1 MRASSIAQVFDRLW
15 PLFHKDPLE
24 VFPAEIMSIVLSH
37 LEPQHLVTASRT
49 SRAWRQRIADSN
61 LWKDKFLCE
70 GWGLDTAELEN
81 YERQYN
87 QRRRESAGSP
97 SQISKQSTLFG
108 KQKASPES
116 IAPPYHNYS
125 SALNEVQR
133 WTNLGGEADTGQ
145 VQDLREDE
153 EMPDVEVIRPLD
165 PSSDQKSASPVNAG
179 PPSLGFGDDAS
190 RLFDP
195 PLPKDPLMI
204 ASPSGYHRMNYQ
216 HLYSQKRRLEDNWNK
231 GQYRSFQ
238 LPSRRYANQAHAECV
253 YTIQYQGNYLVS
265 GSRDRTLR
273 IWDLTHE
280 RLVLPPLAG
289 HAGSVLCLQFDSKPD
304 EDIIISGSSD
314 TNIILWQF
322 STGKLM
328 KRIAHAH
335 KESVL
340 NLRFDHRFLVSCSK
354 DKTIKIWNRNE
365 LRPGDTDYPLKG
377 LRDGGNCP
385 AYIIDVP
392 GVTGSICYQPST
404 PEHKMLLEPYTLLM
418 SLEMHGAAVNA
429 IQIFHDQLVSAS
441 GDRNLRMWNIHT
453 GQCTSKV
460 QAHDKGIACV
470 QYDGVRIVSGSSDN
484 SIRIWDPI
492 TRTEVARLEGH
503 TRLVRTLQAAFA
515 DVPGGKERLAAEA
528 AEIERSWLEARAN
541 GEDLRTSRSAR
552 PARPGSRRP
561 RDLRSAGAKIP
572 PSGGGS
578 RWSRIISGSYDEKV
592 IIWKKNADD
601 EWIISHQLAQEDALT
616 AAGPP
621 FANRHNH
628 VTVAGPVTQQGA
640 APAQPLP
647 NPSPPDQT
655 RANAAASGGS
665 TAANPPA
672 AATAGESSQSRTP
685 QPPAQTPLQQPSAM
699 ASSSAHA
706 QTQPN
711 PSIPVRDPSGQAPS
725 ALHNG
730 SSQLS
735 SQAQADPGPSNP
747 QPPMVPPPAPVL
759 NPSQPVRIQG
769 TTAIIP
775 ANALTN
781 PRPPPVPHNGAPP
794 VGQPNARVFKLQFD
808 ATRIICCSQDNKI
821 VGWDFA
827 NGDDDIRACARFF
840 TDS

>member
-1 MRASSIAQVFDRLW
+1 MRASTISQVFDRLW

-24 VFPAEIMSIVLSH
+24 VFPAEIMSIILSH
-37 LEPQHLVTASRT
+37 LSPQHLVTASRT

-61 LWKDKFLCE
+61 LWKDKFLHE
-70 GWGLDTAELEN
+70 GWGLDTAELEG

-87 QRRRESAGSP
+87 QRIRESAASP
-97 SQISKQSTLFG
+97 SQVPNQSTSFG
-108 KQKASPES
+108 KRKASLES
-116 IAPPYHNYS
+116 IAPLSSHT
-125 SALNEVQR
+125 SALTEVRQH
-133 WTNLGGEADTGQ
+133 WTSFGGEPITGQ
-145 VQDLREDE
+145 VQDLCEDE
-153 EMPDVEVIRPLD
+153 EMPDVEVTRQPN
-165 PSSDQKSASPVNAG
+165 PSSDQKSDPPVNAS
-179 PPSLGFGDDAS
+179 PPRFGFRDNAS
-190 RLFDP
+190 RLFHP
-195 PLPKDPLMI
+195 PLPKDRLMI

-216 HLYSQKRRLEDNWNK
+216 HIYSQKRRLEDNWNK
-231 GQYRSFQ
+231 GRYRSFQ
-238 LPSRRYANQAHAECV
+238 LPSRRYTNLAHAECV

-280 RLVLPPLAG
+280 RLVRPPLTG
-289 HAGSVLCLQFDSKPD
+289 HAGSVLCLQFDSKPH

-322 STGKLM
+322 STGKLL

-392 GVTGSICYQPST
+392 SISGSIRYQPST
-404 PEHKMLLEPYTLLM
+404 LEHRMLLEPYTLLM

-484 SIRIWDPI
+484 SIRIWDPV

-528 AEIERSWLEARAN
+528 AEIERSWHEARAN

-640 APAQPLP
+640 VPAQPPRDQSSPDQTNANAAASGSSAAVNPPAASAPSESSQSQLPHPLLQMPLQQPNAMASSSAQAQTLP
-647 NPSPPDQT
+647 NPSPPV
-655 RANAAASGGS
+655 
-665 TAANPPA
+665 P
-672 AATAGESSQSRTP
+672 
-685 QPPAQTPLQQPSAM
+685 
-699 ASSSAHA
+699 
-706 QTQPN
+706 
-711 PSIPVRDPSGQAPS
+711 DPSGQAPLTS
-725 ALHNG
+725 QNA

-735 SQAQADPGPSNP
+735 HQGQADPEPSNP
-747 QPPMVPPPAPVL
+747 QPPIVPPPAPVL
-759 NPSQPVRIQG
+759 NPSHPVRIQS
-769 TTAIIP
+769 TTTIIP

-781 PRPPPVPHNGAPP
+781 PRPPPIPQNGVPPA
-794 VGQPNARVFKLQFD
+794 GQPNARVFKLQFD

-821 VGWDFA
+821 VGWDFS

>member
-37 LEPQHLVTASRT
+37 LEPQHLITASRT

-70 GWGLDTAELEN
+70 GWGLDTVELDN

-97 SQISKQSTLFG
+97 SRMLKQSTLFG
-108 KQKASPES
+108 KHKASPES
-116 IAPPYHNYS
+116 VAPLYYHT
-125 SALNEVQR
+125 SAISEVQKH
-133 WTNLGGEADTGQ
+133 WANLGGETVTEQ
-145 VQDLREDE
+145 VQDLHEDE
-153 EMPDVEVIRPLD
+153 EMPDVEVDRPLD
-165 PSSDQKSASPVNAG
+165 PSSDQTSERPVNCS
-179 PPSLGFGDDAS
+179 PPLLGVRDNAS
-190 RLFDP
+190 RLFHP
-195 PLPKDPLMI
+195 PLPKDPLII

-216 HLYSQKRRLEDNWNK
+216 HLYTQKRRLEDNWNK

-238 LPSRRYANQAHAECV
+238 LPSRRYAIQAHAECV

-280 RLVLPPLAG
+280 RLVRPPLAG

-314 TNIILWQF
+314 TSIILWQF
-322 STGKLM
+322 STGKLIQ
-328 KRIAHAH
+328 RIAHAH

-354 DKTIKIWNRNE
+354 DKTIKIWNRSE

-377 LRDGGNCP
+377 LKDGGNCP

-392 GVTGSICYQPST
+392 SLSGSICYQPST

-470 QYDGVRIVSGSSDN
+470 QYDGLRIVSGSSDN

-492 TRTEVARLEGH
+492 TRTEVARLQGH

-515 DVPGGKERLAAEA
+515 DAPGGKERLAAEA
-528 AEIERSWLEARAN
+528 AEIERSWHEARAN

-621 FANRHNH
+621 FAHRHNH

-640 APAQPLP
+640 APAQPPP
-647 NPSPPDQT
+647 NQSPPDQT
-655 RANAAASGGS
+655 EANTAPSGS
-665 TAANPPA
+665 TIAANPPA
-672 AATAGESSQSRTP
+672 AATLGESSQLR
-685 QPPAQTPLQQPSAM
+685 PSLPIGQMSSHEPNARP
-699 ASSSAHA
+699 SSSAQA

-711 PSIPVRDPSGQAPS
+711 STPVPDPSGHAPF
-725 ALHNG
+725 ALHNP

-735 SQAQADPGPSNP
+735 PQAQAGPSNP
-747 QPPMVPPPAPVL
+747 QSPMIPPPAPVL
-759 NPSQPVRIQG
+759 NPSHPVRIQG

-781 PRPPPVPHNGAPP
+781 PRPPPTPHNGAPP
-794 VGQPNARVFKLQFD
+794 AGQPNARVFKLQFD

-821 VGWDFA
+821 VGWDFS
-827 NGDDDIRACARFF
+827 NGDEDIRACARFF
-840 TDS
+840 TAS

>member
-61 LWKDKFLCE
+61 LWKDKFLRE
-70 GWGLDTAELEN
+70 GWGLDTAELED

-87 QRRRESAGSP
+87 QRMRDSAASP
-97 SQISKQSTLFG
+97 SFISKQSTSFG
-108 KQKASPES
+108 KQKVSSES
-116 IAPPYHNYS
+116 IAPLYNSP
-125 SALNEVQR
+125 SALTDVQH
-133 WTNLGGEADTGQ
+133 WTNLGGETITGQ
-145 VQDLREDE
+145 VQDLHEDE
-153 EMPDVEVIRPLD
+153 EMPDVEVDEQPD
-165 PSSDQKSASPVNAG
+165 PSSHQKSESPVNAS
-179 PPSLGFGDDAS
+179 PAPFGSRDNTS
-190 RLFDP
+190 RLFHP
-195 PLPKDPLMI
+195 PLLKDPLMI
-204 ASPSGYHRMNYQ
+204 ASSSGYHRMNYQ
-216 HLYSQKRRLEDNWNK
+216 HIYSQKRRLEDNWNK
-231 GQYRSFQ
+231 GRYRSFQ
-238 LPSRRYANQAHAECV
+238 LPSRRHAKLAHAECV
-253 YTIQYQGNYLVS
+253 YTIQYQGNYLLS

-280 RLVLPPLAG
+280 RLVRPPLTG
-289 HAGSVLCLQFDSKPD
+289 HAGSVLCLQFDSKPH

-322 STGKLM
+322 STGKLI
-328 KRIAHAH
+328 KRITHAH

-354 DKTIKIWNRNE
+354 DKTIKIWSRNE

-385 AYIIDVP
+385 AYILDVP
-392 GVTGSICYQPST
+392 SISGSIRYQPST

-528 AEIERSWLEARAN
+528 AEIERSWYEARAN

-578 RWSRIISGSYDEKV
+578 RWSRIVSGSYDEKV

-621 FANRHNH
+621 FVNRHSH
-628 VTVAGPVTQQGA
+628 VPVAGPVTQQGA
-640 APAQPLP
+640 PPAQPSPNQLP
-647 NPSPPDQT
+647 PPDQAG
-655 RANAAASGGS
+655 ANAAGSDSS

-672 AATAGESSQSRTP
+672 AATAGEPSQSRISH
-685 QPPAQTPLQQPSAM
+685 PPVQIPLQQPNAT
-699 ASSSAHA
+699 ASSSAQA

-711 PSIPVRDPSGQAPS
+711 PSIPVTDPSGQAPLTS
-725 ALHNG
+725 PNA

-735 SQAQADPGPSNP
+735 QQGQADPGPSNP
-747 QPPMVPPPAPVL
+747 PPPMIPPPPPVL
-759 NPSQPVRIQG
+759 NPSHPVRIQG

-781 PRPPPVPHNGAPP
+781 PRPPPAPHNGAPP
-794 VGQPNARVFKLQFD
+794 AGQPNARVFKLQFD

-827 NGDDDIRACARFF
+827 NGDDNIRACARFF